1 MLFLKKFYAFGF
13 KSFANEVKIDFTE
26 EMTGI
31 VGPNGAGKSN
41 IVDAFKWVL
50 GEQSIKDMRGSS
62 RLDLIFRGSTSIPES
77 KFAQVTLTFDNS
89 NKVLHYDKDEISITR
104 KLYRDSGN
112 NEYYINNEPAKLK
125 DIQMIFTDTGLSK
138 GSLGIISQGTIN
150 AFTESKPEARIKMFQ
165 EAAGIGMYSMQKN
178 ESLRHLERSEQ
189 ALEAILTVEKEL
201 EKDLKKLSK
210 QAESAKIY
218 KEKFDRLKDLDVSI
232 LVKDISHFSLTKDKL
247 VKEIDELKEEK
258 FKLEPIINET
268 KSKLEF
274 TKERLQEADDNTTE
288 YNKALFDI
296 KEKIASLEKKQL
308 LFNSKLES
316 DLESDDLE
324 TKINA
329 YQQLIVSHKKDID
342 SYNDRIEELNSQI
355 NTYREIHQNLNEK
368 KNELYESINKASIKQ
383 TEIST
388 KLKIINEQIERN
400 ASHSMGVKSIIEN
413 KSALKGIYDVV
424 SKFIE
429 VEEKYEVAIAK
440 ALGKSIDNIIVETS
454 ENAKNAVHFLKQN
467 NAGQATFLPLKDI
480 KSRYVKQEHLDV
492 LTELEGFI
500 GIASK
505 LINVDPKMQPVID
518 ALIGQVIVAGTID
531 DAIRISKYTYQ
542 LYKVIS
548 LEGDVVFPGGA
559 ITGGSER
566 HNAPTFNLEK
576 HRDELSQELIKA
588 QEELSANRIEFD
600 RVSSE
605 YSETDVKLN
614 EKNYSLNTLKTRLE
628 ESSKNYEKYKTEYEV
643 LSKKS
648 FDSKDVLDENKIQDE
663 INALNAEKD
672 KIFENLNVASSTKTN
687 YSLQVNDTEGK
698 LEELRLQL
706 DKIRN
711 NLSQQ
716 EQELIRCTNAY
727 DNAKNRI
734 NENYGMTLEFAIENY
749 SKELPMTESQ
759 AREII
764 NTLRAEIDALGT
776 INPKAVEEL
785 TEKQSK
791 FDQITENKRQTEEA
805 ISNIKQSIAELDRA
819 AKAKYAK
826 VISDVNSVLP
836 EIFKFLFGGG
846 TCAINFTDPE
856 NILESGIEVMAH
868 PPGKRVSNLNLLSGG
883 EKTLVAISVLFAIL
897 RISSFPIV
905 ILDEAEAALDIANV
919 DRFAQIIR
927 QYSDKTQF
935 LVITHRPGT
944 MKQCSILLGA
954 TMQLPGVT
962 EIFSVALENA
972 IKFSQEDDKKQ

>member
-1 MLFLKKFYAFGF
+1 MQFLKSFYAFGF
-13 KSFANEVKIDFTE
+13 KSFANEVKIDFKDD
-26 EMTGI
+26 MTGI

-50 GEQSIKDMRGSS
+50 GEQSIKDMRGNS
-62 RLDLIFRGSTSIPES
+62 RLDLIFRGSTSQPEA

-89 NKVLHYDKDEISITR
+89 KKVLHYDKDEISITR

-150 AFTESKPEARIKMFQ
+150 TFTESKPEGRIKMFQ
-165 EAAGIGMYSMQKN
+165 EAAGIGMYSMQKT

-232 LVKDISHFSLTKDKL
+232 LVKDITHFSNTKTKL
-247 VKEIDELKEEK
+247 EADIEK
-258 FKLEPIINET
+258 YKSQKFNLEPIVNET
-268 KSKLEF
+268 KTKLDF
-274 TKERLQEADDNTTE
+274 IKQKFQEADELVNE
-288 YNKALFDI
+288 SNKELFDI
-296 KEKIASLEKKQL
+296 KEKISQLEKKQL
-308 LFNSKLES
+308 LFNNKVEQ

-324 TKINA
+324 TKLNA
-329 YQQLIVSHKKDID
+329 YQQLIVTHQKDIAN
-342 SYNDRIEELNSQI
+342 YKERIEEATSSIETYTEIHNNLESKKTQTMDIINGSQVKLAEI
-355 NTYREIHQNLNEK
+355 NTQLRM
-368 KNELYESINKASIKQ
+368 
-383 TEIST
+383 
-388 KLKIINEQIERN
+388 INEQIQRN
-400 ASHSMGVKSIIEN
+400 ANKSIGVKSILEN
-413 KSALKGIYDVV
+413 KSALKGVYDVV
-424 SKFIE
+424 GKFIE
-429 VEEKYEVAIAK
+429 VDEKYEVAIAK
-440 ALGKSIDNIIVETS
+440 ALGNSINNIIVETS
-454 ENAKNAVHFLKQN
+454 ENAKHAVHFLKQN

-480 KSRYVKQEHLDV
+480 KTRYVKEEHLDV
-492 LTELEGFI
+492 LTELEGFV

-518 ALIGQVIVAGTID
+518 ALIGQVIIAGTID

-542 LYKVIS
+542 LYKVIA
-548 LEGDVVFPGGA
+548 LDGDQVFPGGA

-566 HNAPTFNLEK
+566 AAPTFNLEK
-576 HRDELSQELIKA
+576 HKEELEEQLQKA
-588 QEELSANRIEFD
+588 QENLSSNRIEYD
-600 RVSSE
+600 RIASE
-605 YSETDVKLN
+605 FQDVTVKLN
-614 EKNYSLNTLKTRLE
+614 EKNFSLQTLKTRLE
-628 ESSKNYEKYKTEYEV
+628 ESSKNYDKYKMEYEV

-648 FDSKDVLDENKIQDE
+648 FDSKVIVDENKIQDE
-663 INALNAEKD
+663 INSLTAQKD
-672 KIFENLNVASSTKTN
+672 KIFEEVNIAVASKTKYN
-687 YSLQVNDTEGK
+687 LEVQDSEGK
-698 LEELRLQL
+698 LEELRLEL
-706 DKIRN
+706 DKVRN
-711 NLSQQ
+711 DLSSM
-716 EQELIRCTNAY
+716 EQDLIRCNNAY
-727 DNAKNRI
+727 DNSKNRI
-734 NENYGMTLEFAIENY
+734 NENYGMTLEYATENY
-749 SKELPMTESQ
+749 SKELPMSEAQ

-764 NTLRAEIDALGT
+764 NTLRGEIDALGT

-785 TEKQSK
+785 TEKQEK
-791 FDQITENKRQTEEA
+791 FTQITENKRQSEEA
-805 ISNIKQSIAELDRA
+805 IANIKQSIAELDRA

-826 VISDVNSVLP
+826 VISDVNAALP

-846 TCAINFTDPE
+846 TCAINFSDPE

-868 PPGKRVSNLNLLSGG
+868 PPGKKVSNLNLLSGG

-897 RISSFPIV
+897 KTSSFPMV

-927 QYSDKTQF
+927 QYSEYTQF

-944 MKQCSILLGA
+944 MKQCPTLLGA
-954 TMQLPGVT
+954 TMQTPGVT
-962 EIFSVALENA
+962 ELFSVALENA
-972 IKFSQEDDKKQ
+972 IKFSEEDK